1 MPTLPTGITR
11 SSGTLYDVLT
21 IDLGIARSDVE
32 VEITGDV
39 ISVIEITGTLDVK
52 LNEKDEPI
60 IELDKAT
67 RITITP
73 KKFTKLFFTNPAQT
87 GKSATLYIGREAS
100 FVPEAQRVGSV
111 GILDSADVRIDP
123 SKSEETKALI
133 DDTIKGLFRSI
144 GDAGSAPANTTGQT
158 VLRRLWGIEKTQ
170 LETIRGQ
177 LEFPSD
183 AVTFTT
189 TPLGADATYTSSSYN
204 NLHSRLG
211 FMGALAF
218 SDQPSATDG
227 FMVEQS
233 IDNTNWDLQSA
244 KTTVSANVGKGIKAA
259 MLARYV
265 RVKYING
272 PTAQTV
278 FRLGGRWMIA

>member
-1 MPTLPTGITR
+1 MPTLPSGITR

-21 IDLGIARSDVE
+21 IDLGIARSDVK
-32 VEITGDV
+32 VEISGDV

-73 KKFTKLFFTNPAQT
+73 KKFTKLFFTNPTQT

-123 SKSEETKALI
+123 SKSEETRALI
-133 DDTIKGLFRSI
+133 DDTIKGLLRSI
-144 GDAGSAPANTTGQT
+144 GDAGTAPSNITGET
-158 VLRRLWGIEKTQ
+158 VLKKLNDVEGNLVGLYDRFTQ
-170 LETIRGQ
+170 PMHAI
-177 LEFPSD
+177 
-183 AVTFTT
+183 TFTT
-189 TPLGADATYTSSSYN
+189 TPLGANATYTSSGYDN
-204 NLHSRLG
+204 NLGRLG
-211 FMGALAF
+211 FIGVLAF
-218 SDQPSATDG
+218 ADQASATDG

-233 IDNTNWDLQSA
+233 IDNINWDLQSG
-244 KTTVSANVGKGIKAA
+244 KTTVSANVGKGIKVA

-272 PTAQTV
+272 GTAQTV
-278 FRLGGRWMIA
+278 FRLGGRFMIA

>member
-1 MPTLPTGITR
+1 MPTLPSGITR

-21 IDLGIARSDVE
+21 IDLGIARDDVE

-52 LNEKDEPI
+52 LNEKDEPV

-133 DDTIKGLFRSI
+133 DDTIKGLLRSI
-144 GDAGSAPANTTGQT
+144 GDAGEAPANATGLT
-158 VLRRLWGIEKTQ
+158 LLRQIQDARIH
-170 LETIRGQ
+170 LEYIRYA
-177 LEFPSD
+177 LVNPE
-183 AVTFTT
+183 AAITFTT
-189 TPLGADATYTSSSYN
+189 TPLGANATYTSSGYD
-204 NLHSRLG
+204 NLTGRLG
-211 FMGALAF
+211 FIGALAF
-218 SDQPSATDG
+218 ADQPSATDG

-233 IDNTNWDLQSA
+233 IDNTNWDLQSG

-259 MLARYV
+259 MVARYV

-272 PTAQTV
+272 ATAQTV
-278 FRLGGRWMIA
+278 FRLGGRFMIA

>member
-1 MPTLPTGITR
+1 MATLPSGITR

-32 VEITGDV
+32 VEISGDV

-52 LNEKDEPI
+52 LNEKDEPV

-73 KKFTKLFFTNPAQT
+73 KKFTKLFFTNAAQT

-133 DDTIKGLFRSI
+133 DDTIKGVLRSI
-144 GDAGSAPANTTGQT
+144 GDAGATPGNITGET
-158 VLRRLWGIEKTQ
+158 VLKKLDDIESYQ
-170 LETIRGQ
+170 DRIRNSFVQ
-177 LEFPSD
+177 PSD
-183 AVTFTT
+183 SVTFTT
-189 TPLGADATYTSSSYN
+189 TPLGANATYTSGSYDN
-204 NLHSRLG
+204 RIARLG
-211 FMGALAF
+211 FIGALAF
-218 SDQPSATDG
+218 ADQASATDG

-233 IDNTNWDLQSA
+233 IDNTNWDLQSG
-244 KTTVSANVGKGIKAA
+244 KTTVSANVGKGIKVA
-259 MLARYV
+259 MVARYV

-272 PTAQTV
+272 GTAQTV
-278 FRLGGRWMIA
+278 FRLGGRFMIA

>member
-32 VEITGDV
+32 VEISGDV

-52 LNEKDEPI
+52 LNEKDEPV

-133 DDTIKGLFRSI
+133 DDTIKGLLRSI
-144 GDAGSAPANTTGQT
+144 GDAGAAPGNKTGAT
-158 VLRRLWGIEKTQ
+158 MLYRLYDIGVYTKGT
-170 LETIRGQ
+170 RDSFGS
-177 LEFPSD
+177 PSD
-183 AVTFTT
+183 SVTFTT
-189 TPLGADATYTSSSYN
+189 TPLGANATYTSGSYDVQI
-204 NLHSRLG
+204 SRLG
-211 FMGALAF
+211 FIGALAF
-218 SDQPSATDG
+218 ADQPSATDG

-233 IDNTNWDLQSA
+233 IDNTNWDLQSG
-244 KTTVSANVGKGIKAA
+244 KTTVSANVGKGIKVA
-259 MLARYV
+259 MVARWV

-272 PTAQTV
+272 ATAQTV
-278 FRLGGRWMIA
+278 FRLGGRFMIA

>member
-1 MPTLPTGITR
+1 MATLPSGITR

-21 IDLGIARSDVE
+21 IDLGVARTDVE

-52 LNEKDEPI
+52 LNEKDEPV

-73 KKFTKLFFTNPAQT
+73 KKFTKLFFTNAAQT

-133 DDTIKGLFRSI
+133 DDTIKGVLRTL
-144 GDAGSAPANTTGQT
+144 GDAGAAPTNVTGKTILSRLERIESYLLEVVYRLYYPASAE
-158 VLRRLWGIEKTQ
+158 I
-170 LETIRGQ
+170 
-177 LEFPSD
+177 
-183 AVTFTT
+183 FTT
-189 TPLGADATYTSSSYN
+189 TPLSANATYTSSSFDVI
-204 NLHSRLG
+204 HSRLG
-211 FMGALAF
+211 FMGVLAF
-218 SDQPSATDG
+218 ADQPSATDG

-233 IDNTNWDLQSA
+233 IDNANWDLQSG
-244 KTTVSANVGKGIKAA
+244 KTTVSANVGSGIKAA
-259 MLARYV
+259 MVARYV

-272 PTAQTV
+272 ATAQTV

>member
-1 MPTLPTGITR
+1 LATLPSGITR

-52 LNEKDEPI
+52 LNEKDEPV

-73 KKFTKLFFTNPAQT
+73 KKFTKLFFTNTAQT

-133 DDTIKGLFRSI
+133 DDTIKGILRSI
-144 GDAGSAPANTTGQT
+144 GDAGTAPANTTGET
-158 VLRRLWGIEKTQ
+158 VLRRLADIEIYLSDTSRS
-170 LETIRGQ
+170 LER
-177 LEFPSD
+177 PRD

-189 TPLGADATYTSSSYN
+189 TPLGANATYTSGGYDN
-204 NLHSRLG
+204 YYGRLG
-211 FMGALAF
+211 FIGALAF
-218 SDQPSATDG
+218 ADQASATDG

-233 IDNTNWDLQSA
+233 IDGTNWDLQSG
-244 KTTVSANVGKGIKAA
+244 KTTVSANVGSGIKVA
-259 MLARYV
+259 MVARYV

-272 PTAQTV
+272 GTAQTV

>member
-1 MPTLPTGITR
+1 MPTLPSGITR

-21 IDLGIARSDVE
+21 LDLGIARSDVE
-32 VEITGDV
+32 VEISGDV
-39 ISVIEITGTLDVK
+39 ISVIEITGELDVK
-52 LNEKDEPI
+52 LNEKDEPV

-123 SKSEETKALI
+123 SKSEETRALT
-133 DDTIKGLFRSI
+133 DDTIKGVLRSI
-144 GDAGSAPANTTGQT
+144 GDAGTTPANATGET
-158 VLRRLWGIEKTQ
+158 VLKKLADIEDNVRGTFSRLDS
-170 LETIRGQ
+170 
-177 LEFPSD
+177 PANS
-183 AVTFTT
+183 VTFTT
-189 TPLGADATYTSSSYN
+189 TPLGANATYASSSYN
-204 NLHSRLG
+204 NYYGRLG
-211 FMGALAF
+211 FIGALAF
-218 SDQPSATDG
+218 ADQPSATDG

-233 IDNTNWDLQSA
+233 INNVNWDLQSG
-244 KTTVSANVGKGIKAA
+244 KTTVSANVGKGIKVA
-259 MLARYV
+259 MLARFV

-272 PTAQTV
+272 GTAQTV
-278 FRLGGRWMIA
+278 FRLGGRFMIA

>member
-1 MPTLPTGITR
+1 MPTLPSGITR

-32 VEITGDV
+32 VEISGDV

-52 LNEKDEPI
+52 LNEKDEPV

-73 KKFTKLFFTNPAQT
+73 KKFTKLFFTNPTQT

-133 DDTIKGLFRSI
+133 DDTIKGVLRSI
-144 GDAGSAPANTTGQT
+144 GDAGTTPTNTAGET
-158 VLRRLWGIEKTQ
+158 VLRRLADIESYLYLIHQRYK
-170 LETIRGQ
+170 
-177 LEFPSD
+177 FPND

-189 TPLGADATYTSSSYN
+189 TPLSANATYTSSSYDAR
-204 NLHSRLG
+204 LSRLG
-211 FMGALAF
+211 FIGALAF
-218 SDQPSATDG
+218 ADQPSATDG

-233 IDNTNWDLQSA
+233 INNYHWDLQSG
-244 KTTVSANVGKGIKAA
+244 KTTVSANVGSGIKAA
-259 MLARYV
+259 MVARYI

-272 PTAQTV
+272 ATAQTV
-278 FRLGGRWMIA
+278 FRLGGRFMIA